1 MDEMI
6 DLRPYVDALLR
17 RRWAIVVAT
26 LLGMLLATVYYFSQT
41 SYQARALV
49 VINEPTQE
57 LQFDPRITDITDVSV
72 LLHTYPELATSDE
85 VMSLLIDEARELSD
99 GAINSVTLLR
109 DMMDVEV
116 GVDARLMRLIVQA
129 DSPQLAANL
138 ANAWADILLTT
149 VDDMYR
155 SPGGNIDFYN
165 SQLAQ
170 TNAQLAT
177 AEQSLVQFQSES
189 RMGLVD
195 NELASLTA
203 LQASYLADQ
212 RQLSLVLDHI
222 DTLKRQ
228 MAAGSG
234 DAITWADQLTA
245 LMLQLDV
252 YEMPQATPVAGSD
265 IQLQLDTQSTLTTAT
280 RQEQLQ
286 QLDQLAQA
294 AQVSLAAIDLRL
306 AELEP
311 RIFALQAEKEEIFH
325 QYEELTRSRDVAKET
340 YLTLAR
346 KLDEERISTAGPSM
360 QLQLASAAAVPE
372 RPERTSLPLLLVLGA
387 TAGLLISLALVILR
401 AWWRLVNSPAH

>member
-26 LLGMLLATVYYFSQT
+26 MIGVLLALAFYLSQT

-57 LQFDPRITDITDVSV
+57 LQFDPRIIDVTDLSV
-72 LLHTYPELATSDE
+72 LLRTYPELATSDE
-85 VMSLLIDEARELSD
+85 VVTRLIEQARDLSD
-99 GAINSVTLLR
+99 GAINSVTQLR
-109 DMMDVEV
+109 DMIEVEV

-129 DSPQLAANL
+129 DSAQLAADL
-138 ANAWADILLTT
+138 ANAWADILLAV
-149 VDDMYR
+149 VDNLYR
-155 SPGGNIDFYN
+155 SPGGNVDFYN
-165 SQLAQ
+165 TQLTQ
-170 TNAQLAT
+170 TSAQLTT
-177 AEQSLVQFQSES
+177 AEQALVQFQSQS

-212 RQLSLVLDHI
+212 RHLSLVLNDI
-222 DTLKRQ
+222 DALKRQ
-228 MAAGSG
+228 IEAGSG
-234 DAITWADQLTA
+234 DTITWADQLTA

-252 YEMPQATPVAGSD
+252 YETAQATPVTGSD
-265 IQLQLDTQSTLTTAT
+265 IQLQLNTQSTLTTAM

-286 QLDQLAQA
+286 HLDQLSQT
-294 AQVSLAAIDLRL
+294 AQVSLAANDLRL

-346 KLDEERISTAGPSM
+346 KLDEERISTAGPST
-360 QLQLASAAAVPE
+360 QLKLASGAAVPE
-372 RPERTSLPLLLVLGA
+372 LPSRTSLPLLLILGA
-387 TAGLLISLALVILR
+387 TAGLLISVALVILR
-401 AWWRLVNSPAH
+401 TWWRQINSPAH

>member
-26 LLGMLLATVYYFSQT
+26 MIGVLLALAFYLSQT

-57 LQFDPRITDITDVSV
+57 LQFDPRIIDVTDLSV
-72 LLHTYPELATSDE
+72 LLRTYPELATSDE
-85 VMSLLIDEARELSD
+85 VVTRLIEQARDLSD
-99 GAINSVTLLR
+99 GAINSVTQLR
-109 DMMDVEV
+109 DMIEVEV

-129 DSPQLAANL
+129 DSAQLAADL
-138 ANAWADILLTT
+138 ANAWADILLAV
-149 VDDMYR
+149 VDNLYR
-155 SPGGNIDFYN
+155 SPGGNVDFYN
-165 SQLAQ
+165 TQLTQ
-170 TNAQLAT
+170 TSAQLTT
-177 AEQSLVQFQSES
+177 AEQALVQFQSQS

-212 RQLSLVLDHI
+212 RHLSLVLNDI
-222 DTLKRQ
+222 DALKRQ
-228 MAAGSG
+228 IEAGSG
-234 DAITWADQLTA
+234 DTITWADQLTA

-252 YEMPQATPVAGSD
+252 YETAQATPVTGSD
-265 IQLQLDTQSTLTTAT
+265 IQLQLNTQSTLTTAM

-286 QLDQLAQA
+286 HLDQLSQT
-294 AQVSLAAIDLRL
+294 AQVSLAANDLRL

-346 KLDEERISTAGPSM
+346 KLDEERISTAGPST
-360 QLQLASAAAVPE
+360 QLKLASVAAVPE
-372 RPERTSLPLLLVLGA
+372 LPSRTSLPLLLILGA
-387 TAGLLISLALVILR
+387 TAGLLISVALVILR
-401 AWWRLVNSPAH
+401 TWWRQINSPAH